1 MRTLSIVLFAAV
13 CSLAA
18 CKKKETT
25 GTGSGTATAT
35 GSGAATATGSGAAT
49 ATGSGSA
56 TGSDTAGSGSAAASG
71 DLAGGNK
78 AGNCPSA
85 VAGATTTI
93 VDDKDNAGKVVLTI
107 TAKEADATATIRKRV
122 AHLVEVQGAPEAE
135 VTHTGEG
142 TGGAAMGKCPVVTS
156 KEAKISGSDI
166 EGGSKVVIEPSGALT
181 ADARKADVEK
191 RITALAEWTSANIK
205 PTDASGG
212 GGGVGGGK
220 GDHGGN
226 HSGDGDGKGKD
237 KPKPK

>member
-25 GTGSGTATAT
+25 GAGSGTATAT
-35 GSGAATATGSGAAT
+35 GTGTATATGAGTATGGDTAGTGAAT
-49 ATGSGSA
+49 
-56 TGSDTAGSGSAAASG
+56 GSAADPAM
-71 DLAGGNK
+71 ANR

-85 VAGATTTI
+85 VVGATTAI
-93 VDDKDNAGKVVLTI
+93 VDDKDNAGKVVLSI
-107 TAKEADATATIRKRV
+107 TAKEAEATATIRKRV
-122 AHLVEVQGAPEAE
+122 AHLVTVQGAPDAE
-135 VTHTGEG
+135 IKHTGDG
-142 TGGAAMGKCPVVTS
+142 TGGAASGKCPVVTS
-156 KEAKISGSDI
+156 KDAKITASEI

-181 ADARKADVEK
+181 IDALKKDVET
-191 RITALAEWTSANIK
+191 RITALTEWTSANIK

-237 KPKPK
+237 EPKAP